1 MNAREEARTRSPL
14 DLTGMLISCDDCSM
28 QGTDA
33 CDDCVVSYI
42 IERPEGAVVFD
53 AAEERAI
60 REMTRAGLLPGVRWQ
75 ARSDREGPEE
85 EAVIG

>member
-1 MNAREEARTRSPL
+1 MATNPNESEEGARRI
-14 DLTGMLISCDDCSM
+14 DLTGMLISCDDCRM

-42 IERPEGAVVFD
+42 LDKPEGAVVFD

-60 REMTRAGLLPGVRWQ
+60 RAMTTAGLLPEVRWRK
-75 ARSDREGPEE
+75 RS
-85 EAVIG
+85 EAG

>member
-1 MNAREEARTRSPL
+1 MNEQNEARDRSPL
-14 DLTGMLISCDDCSM
+14 DLTGMLISCDDCRM

-42 IERPEGAVVFD
+42 VERPEGAVVFD

-60 REMTRAGLLPGVRWQ
+60 REMSRAGLLPGVLWE
-75 ARSDREGPEE
+75 ARTGEGKET
-85 EAVIG
+85 G

>member
-1 MNAREEARTRSPL
+1 MRDDRL
-14 DLTGMLISCDDCSM
+14 DLTGMLISCDDCRM

-42 IERPEGAVVFD
+42 IERPEGAVIFD

-60 REMTRAGLLPGVRWQ
+60 REMNRAGLLPAVRWE
-75 ARSDREGPEE
+75 ARSSPEGPQEQPRT
-85 EAVIG
+85 G